1 MRGGVV
7 EVGFDDNLPRTRL
20 TNVNSRARAAFATM
34 SFVQTRS
41 LMLVGLACTALALAL
56 GSQGCGSPGAR
67 SFDEPAPAL
76 STPPQAAPGASV
88 AAADAGVTDAALD
101 ATPAPDP
108 APPGVGLMHTSA
120 QLDFMRAHATQE
132 PWASAYQQ
140 LLAEAE
146 AALARTPQA
155 KADFDVPFYYGQ
167 PAASQA
173 AKEGLR
179 QDALAAYALA
189 LGYQLAET
197 HAKRVQYAD
206 KAITLLDAWATIN
219 KTVSGA
225 DGNLVVLYTGI
236 PLLYAGDL
244 VMNYGGWNQAS
255 RTAFVAWVGT
265 VFANSAGAIKD
276 HGNNWGDWGTLGAVA
291 SAGVLHDTAAVLAEV
306 ERIKARIANDIDASG
321 ELPEENKRTNSGM
334 WYTFFALTSMTTA
347 AQIALNVTGADLF
360 AYTAPNGRTIRLAL
374 DKELFYATHADQ
386 WPYHLPAGVAGDA
399 WRQLYPCADDVEM
412 PTPTGWPGNLFE
424 IMSDVY
430 KVQAWE
436 DWVAPHR
443 PERGYHGWIYA
454 TLARRTP

>member
-1 MRGGVV
+1 M
-7 EVGFDDNLPRTRL
+7 P
-20 TNVNSRARAAFATM
+20 
-34 SFVQTRS
+34 FVQTRS
-41 LMLVGLACTALALAL
+41 VLLVGLACTALTLAL
-56 GSQGCGSPGAR
+56 GSQGCGSSGSR
-67 SFDEPAPAL
+67 SFDEPARDP
-76 STPPQAAPGASV
+76 STAPQAEREGGVPFPDGGGAE
-88 AAADAGVTDAALD
+88 AALD
-101 ATPAPDP
+101 AAPAADP
-108 APPGVGLMHTSA
+108 APPGAGLMHTTA
-120 QLDFMRAHATQE
+120 QLDFMRAHLKQE

-140 LLAEAE
+140 LIGEAE

-167 PAASQA
+167 PATSQA

-179 QDALAAYALA
+179 HDALAAYALA
-189 LGYQLAET
+189 LGYQLAEKR
-197 HAKRVQYAD
+197 AKREQYAD
-206 KAITLLDAWATIN
+206 KAITLLDAWATVN

-225 DGNLVVLYTGI
+225 DGNLVVLYAGI
-236 PLLYAGDL
+236 PLLYAADL
-244 VMNYGGWNQAS
+244 VMQSGRWAPAS
-255 RTAFVAWVGT
+255 RAAFMAWVGA
-265 VFANSAGAIKD
+265 VFAKSAGAIKD
-276 HGNNWGDWGTLGAVA
+276 RGNNWGDWGTLGAVA
-291 SAGVLHDTAAVLAEV
+291 SVGLSHDTSGVLAEV

-347 AQIALNVTGADLF
+347 AQIALNVTGVDLF

-374 DKELFYATHADQ
+374 DKEFIYATHPDQ
-386 WPYHLPAGVAGDA
+386 WPYHLPNGVAGDA

-424 IMSDVY
+424 MMSDIY

-436 DWVAPHR
+436 DWVATHR